1 MRKVKE
7 VRKSSTIWKRTY
19 INTLDYISIYIY
31 CCYFVFFF
39 KRQCFVDASQ
49 KVSVLQ
55 DVASK

>member
-7 VRKSSTIWKRTY
+7 VRKSSTIWKRTNILVY
-19 INTLDYISIYIY
+19 ILLLF
-31 CCYFVFFF
+31 CFFF